1 MIALLTWVDGFGAD
15 TQVRGIFPTLEA
27 AKRYA
32 EKGDKYVEFD
42 FGLVEF
48 DIYEAKEIYPSK
60 KGRKK

>member
-15 TQVRGIFPTLEA
+15 TQVRGIFPTLKA

-48 DIYEAKEIYPSK
+48 DIYEAKDIYPAK
-60 KGRKK
+60 RKKK